1 MNMVTQT
8 LYSLQQD
15 LTTCHLSDVTN
26 MFVSK
31 IGRQRE
37 RKARCFIICLYITC
51 IIDLKVAHRICQIM
65 K

>member
-15 LTTCHLSDVTN
+15 LTTCHLSDVTK

-37 RKARCFIICLYITC
+37 RKTRCFIIC
-51 IIDLKVAHRICQIM
+51 IIDLKVAHQICQIM